1 MPSSAQHLTPTAP
14 IPTTGAI
21 RVRVRYCECDPMG
34 VAHHAS
40 FVPWLEMAR
49 TELLRDCG
57 VTYAQLESAGVFLVV
72 AKLDASYRR
81 AARYDDLLEVS
92 TTVTGTSRVK
102 LIHEYEVR
110 VVERTDTDVRALKS
124 RAEDL
129 LVRASTTLA
138 CVDRAGRPQQLP
150 DWLTA
155 R

>member
-1 MPSSAQHLTPTAP
+1 
-14 IPTTGAI
+14 
-21 RVRVRYCECDPMG
+21 
-34 VAHHAS
+34 
-40 FVPWLEMAR
+40 
-49 TELLRDCG
+49 
-57 VTYAQLESAGVFLVV
+57 VFLVV